1 MPHKKD
7 LLKMHYG
14 IGDLY
19 LIIGCII
26 LRRLKARIHGATL
39 HATISGVDTPC
50 NLAIARNIALCI
62 RASTT

>member
-1 MPHKKD
+1 
-7 LLKMHYG
+7 MHYG

-19 LIIGCII
+19 LIICCII
-26 LRRLKARIHGATL
+26 LRRLEARIHGATL

-62 RASTT
+62 QAFTT